1 MRRKVWALRFWG
13 AIKIHLEYQSKIRI
27 PGPHSKPLPS
37 DSLGVG
43 RHLCPLGMTHWD
55 SEGLEGETPC
65 SVLHCWWCFQER
77 CQGTLHSWWSWLDWH
92 QEKRIL
98 KPWCILHLSVSWK
111 VLYFQEVMTLDKP
124 RRLKCPKWDLIKS
137 PQVYDLVPSAQGD
150 SAILSSGLH
159 RAPPKQWFSTF
170 RGQRKQLGSLL
181 QGRCLAATTKC
192 SGRVGL
198 GWGLGT
204 CT

>member
-150 SAILSSGLH
+150 CHPLLW
-159 RAPPKQWFSTF
+159 APPCPSQAMVLNLSGAAEATGEPVA
-170 RGQRKQLGSLL
+170 RQMPGSHH
-181 QGRCLAATTKC
+181 KMF
-192 SGRVGL
+192 
-198 GWGLGT
+198 W
-204 CT
+204 